1 MEPNDIL
8 LNDATSDLFKNAS
21 QILEE
26 YDDFISYGGHDSDS
40 PEFNDETTEFD
51 ERLEWVIL
59 NLFTHIATLA
69 EKIGLGSHAMAV
81 RDDLNKI
88 RSGELL
94 DISLND
100 IKRHDRADVFYSP
113 AVQHLRVLYAP
124 IASLMSLK
132 VKTTSDVLE
141 RILKRTPEIVSNKY
155 GSKGASKEK
164 DVELALHEILEH
176 SFPDAAS
183 QITIPQKT
191 KNYVMD
197 LAVHSLMTGVEV
209 KFAKNKRGFKKVVGE
224 IYTDMKGYSGDH
236 KWRKF
241 YALIYLKNHISDAEK
256 LFDEFK
262 EVNAPLHWIPIIV
275 TELKPPTT

>member
-21 QILEE
+21 QILSEF
-26 YDDFISYGGHDSDS
+26 DDFINYSGHDTEC
-40 PEFNDETTEFD
+40 PEFQDEITEFE

-59 NLFTHIATLA
+59 NLFAHIATLS

-81 RDDLNKI
+81 RDDLTKI
-88 RSGELL
+88 RAGELL
-94 DISLND
+94 EIRLDD
-100 IKRHDRADVFYSP
+100 IKRHDRADEFYSP
-113 AVQHLRVLYAP
+113 AVQHLWVLYAP
-124 IASLMSLK
+124 IASLMSLE

-141 RILKRTPEIVSNKY
+141 RILKRTPEIVSNKF
-155 GSKGASKEK
+155 GTKGASKEK
-164 DVELALHEILEH
+164 DVELALYEILEH
-176 SFPDAAS
+176 SFLDAAS

-197 LAVHSLMTGVEV
+197 LAVYSLMTGVEV
-209 KFAKNKRGFKKVVGE
+209 KFAKNKRGFKKAVGE

-275 TELKPPTT
+275 TELKPPTI